1 MGKKKA
7 DASGYEQAQPRLIE
21 IIPGRSLRHG
31 KDYVFFCNFARNNL
45 HMKVLFIIN
54 EAPYGN
60 EKMYN
65 ALRLAHQLKKN
76 DPDSDIRVF
85 LMADAVTAALPGQET
100 PEGYYNTARMLK
112 LVLNNGGAVKLC
124 GSCARARGLARVP
137 LLAGTQMSDMEELA
151 TWTIES
157 DRVLVF

>member
-1 MGKKKA
+1 
-7 DASGYEQAQPRLIE
+7 
-21 IIPGRSLRHG
+21 
-31 KDYVFFCNFARNNL
+31 
-45 HMKVLFIIN
+45 MKVLFIIN

-76 DPDSDIRVF
+76 NPDTDVRVF

-100 PEGYYNTARMLK
+100 PNGYYNISRMLK
-112 LVLNNGGAVKLC
+112 LVLNNGGAIKLC
-124 GSCARARGLARVP
+124 GSCASARGLTRLTLMEGVE
-137 LLAGTQMSDMEELA
+137 MSNMQELA
-151 TWTIES
+151 TWTLEN

>member
-1 MGKKKA
+1 
-7 DASGYEQAQPRLIE
+7 
-21 IIPGRSLRHG
+21 
-31 KDYVFFCNFARNNL
+31 
-45 HMKVLFIIN
+45 MKILFIIN

-76 DPDSDIRVF
+76 DPAVEVRVF
-85 LMADAVTAALPGQET
+85 LMADAVTAALPAQET
-100 PEGYYNTARMLK
+100 PNGYYNMARMLK

-124 GSCARARGLARVP
+124 GSCAQARGLTNLS
-137 LLAGTQMSDMEELA
+137 LLEGTEISDMQTLA
-151 TWTIES
+151 AWTVDS